1 MGNDYI
7 ENDLLSPT
15 IEEIRDARPF
25 AMVLPKDV
33 LNRAALQRP
42 YVRVDKVVAT
52 HRDLRS
58 QAPKNSIARFETI
71 FSYSDSDLTSGQFLQ
86 SREGIRVF
94 PHEENQSS
102 CLRVRFRTPLFPLF

>member
-42 YVRVDKVVAT
+42 YVRVDKVVAGC
-52 HRDLRS
+52 
-58 QAPKNSIARFETI
+58 
-71 FSYSDSDLTSGQFLQ
+71 TS
-86 SREGIRVF
+86 
-94 PHEENQSS
+94 
-102 CLRVRFRTPLFPLF
+102 